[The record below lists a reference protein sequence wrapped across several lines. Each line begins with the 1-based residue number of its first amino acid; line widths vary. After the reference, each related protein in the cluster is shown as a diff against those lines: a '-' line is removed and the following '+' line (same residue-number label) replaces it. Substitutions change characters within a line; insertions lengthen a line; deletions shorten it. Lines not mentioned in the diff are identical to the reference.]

1 MSSLPDLLAKLRI
14 DPGTYS
20 FGLFS
25 FHAIPYV
32 ARRNYPPGDGFM
44 ILPDFLVEAFPQ
56 TTFEYWE
63 ARMFANILTI
73 TFTRDDLS
81 IEPQNFQLSEY
92 EIQDVYMILRIY
104 YNLGFVVANQT
115 IEYPHL
121 GIATNVVSLSNE
133 ASITHHE
140 SFAQIGT
147 LRPVNKIKIQKEDAR
162 ATIYPEDNYTLLP
175 HLRIPGH

>member
-1 MSSLPDLLAKLRI
+1 MQNIQSLLERLRI

-44 ILPDFLVEAFPQ
+44 ILPDFLSEAFPQ

-73 TFTRDDLS
+73 TFTRDDFQGDDLT

-92 EIQDVYMILRIY
+92 E
-104 YNLGFVVANQT
+104 T
-115 IEYPHL
+115 
-121 GIATNVVSLSNE
+121 
-133 ASITHHE
+133 
-140 SFAQIGT
+140 
-147 LRPVNKIKIQKEDAR
+147 
-162 ATIYPEDNYTLLP
+162 
-175 HLRIPGH
+175 